1 MKLISHLLTIL
12 ALIITTAPALA
23 VEPSEML
30 QDPVLEA
37 RAREISEHLR
47 CVVCQNQ
54 TIDGSNAPL
63 AHDMRLLVRERLLAG
78 DTNEEVLDYIVDRY
92 GNFVLL
98 RPPIAADTVALWVSP
113 FIVLVLASF
122 GLFAAARAKTA
133 QRVATPLTDAERR
146 TLAARMAKNP
156 QRGGA

>member
-1 MKLISHLLTIL
+1 MKFISHLLAIFALLL
-12 ALIITTAPALA
+12 ATTPAFA
-23 VEPSEML
+23 VEPAEML

-37 RAREISEHLR
+37 RARDISEHLR

-78 DTNEEVLDYIVDRY
+78 DTNEEVLDYVVDRY

-98 RPPIAADTVALWVSP
+98 RPPIEADTIALWVSP
-113 FIVLVLASF
+113 FIVLALASF
-122 GLFAAARAKTA
+122 GLFAAARAKNYQHA
-133 QRVATPLTDAERR
+133 AAPLTDDERK
-146 TLAARMAKNP
+146 TLAARMTKNP